1 MKLLQRIC
9 LLAAV
14 PAVLALC
21 ILRTPLRFGA
31 DSSAF
36 SDAVPVSCEV
46 GGEAVEARETTL
58 PQGQNELHLRSW
70 TRNGEDVCVMGS
82 FQTAHRTHRSRAIW
96 SAEIAD
102 EALSVRWF
110 DGQIWHKEPIKV
122 GRYRSNTAFFITG
135 HEVSV
140 LCYTPQVWALLEN
153 GSRQLTGNWL
163 GYMQTEQTRDG
174 WRLSLC
180 APKMGSGSA
189 ADFVCVT
196 AADPNAI
203 DWSREGIPALWSAYR
218 NAGSGR
224 WCFDGYYAPSP
235 DTYVPTGTNVFFR
248 NPASYLTK
256 SFLYQTKSSRTAVD
270 LSIAMLDTLIREQNS
285 DGFWPTLSG
294 STWLESAYGIGPGF
308 YDTRFNT
315 EFAFLLLEAQYRCP
329 SELYRDSLRRY
340 CDFFADFAEDFH
352 SETGSRG
359 WFVPDYVDSSLTH
372 TAHTS
377 LNHLLAEILL
387 LYKAADVLEDR
398 SLAAL
403 ADRMLTAVDDSGE
416 SWVREDDDLHYQVS
430 PDGVFEG
437 IDYPYL
443 TYDDLFKLQKYL
455 NARFSRNDPVLD
467 TLMAHK
473 RTWMDENGVTAYMK

>member
-110 DGQIWHKEPIKV
+110 DGQIWHEEPIKV

-135 HEVSV
+135 HEVSI

-196 AADPNAI
+196 AAAPNAI

-218 NAGSGR
+218 NAGG
-224 WCFDGYYAPSP
+224 
-235 DTYVPTGTNVFFR
+235 
-248 NPASYLTK
+248 
-256 SFLYQTKSSRTAVD
+256 
-270 LSIAMLDTLIREQNS
+270 
-285 DGFWPTLSG
+285 
-294 STWLESAYGIGPGF
+294 
-308 YDTRFNT
+308 
-315 EFAFLLLEAQYRCP
+315 
-329 SELYRDSLRRY
+329 
-340 CDFFADFAEDFH
+340 
-352 SETGSRG
+352 
-359 WFVPDYVDSSLTH
+359 
-372 TAHTS
+372 
-377 LNHLLAEILL
+377 
-387 LYKAADVLEDR
+387 
-398 SLAAL
+398 
-403 ADRMLTAVDDSGE
+403 
-416 SWVREDDDLHYQVS
+416 
-430 PDGVFEG
+430 
-437 IDYPYL
+437 
-443 TYDDLFKLQKYL
+443 
-455 NARFSRNDPVLD
+455 DPVVL
-467 TLMAHK
+467 
-473 RTWMDENGVTAYMK
+473 